1 MLRYVYIITSAL
13 ALSVYGYMAFTG
25 HEFGSED
32 REVMD
37 ASVRHTPGYRA
48 FVYLHSGPHGGK

>member
-1 MLRYVYIITSAL
+1 MLRYIYIITSAL
-13 ALSVYGYMAFTG
+13 ALSVYGYMALTG

-37 ASVRHTPGYRA
+37 PSKHRTAGYRS
-48 FVYLHSGPHGGK
+48 FVLLHGPHGGK